1 MKFSEFS
8 TARKESDTSSD
19 LLLSFDFG
27 MHVRNGT
34 TLLIAVPGF
43 TRASDGTLVTS
54 FGSNIDSGLA
64 AAFWDTQLQAIR
76 FVILQ
81 QLPDDFTMQVTLPAE
96 NEIVTPMPGIL
107 THERRSEERRVGK
120 AWVRKCKTQ

>member
-54 FGSNIDSGLA
+54 FASNIDSGLA
-64 AAFWDTQLQAIR
+64 SAFWDTQLQAIR

-81 QLPDDFTMQVTLPAE
+81 QLTDDFIIQMQLP
-96 NEIVTPMPGIL
+96 P
-107 THERRSEERRVGK
+107 RSEERRVGK
-120 AWVRKCKTQ
+120 VRDSTCLSR